1 MSEKNPESWEKPEEA
16 EAPYSLEDILNEF
29 GGWSRHTEPE
39 EPEKPEEPK
48 KPEPSKVELPE
59 EPDPVPDDEE
69 GLEDPEDDS
78 EPADAPEKPRIW
90 QYRHSEEPEREWKM
104 P

>member
-39 EPEKPEEPK
+39 EPVKPEEPK
-48 KPEPSKVELPE
+48 KPEPCKAICLPFFR
-59 EPDPVPDDEE
+59 PTDR
-69 GLEDPEDDS
+69 
-78 EPADAPEKPRIW
+78 EKRKKRLW
-90 QYRHSEEPEREWKM
+90 TL
-104 P
+104 

>member
-59 EPDPVPDDEE
+59 
-69 GLEDPEDDS
+69 
-78 EPADAPEKPRIW
+78 
-90 QYRHSEEPEREWKM
+90 
-104 P
+104 